1 MPNKPILLLNV
12 PYSILWTEHL
22 HKNLKFSEIR
32 WGIPQGPPDFWYSTG
47 SANGFTE
54 SADYSPNFRYGS
66 SLENF

>member
-32 WGIPQGPPDFWYSTG
+32 WGIPQGPPTSDILLDLLMG
-47 SANGFTE
+47 SQRVQIISRIFDME
-54 SADYSPNFRYGS
+54 VV
-66 SLENF
+66 